1 MNGHLPVL
9 HGQYALAVAGLV
21 GVEHTAVGVE
31 IRGVHAVRQRGLG
44 GIAAVVVI
52 CFLLSAARQQ
62 GQHHCKYKSQCA
74 EFRCQGLIIPFHMLS
89 SLLM

>member
-1 MNGHLPVL
+1 MDGHLPVL
-9 HGQYALAVAGLV
+9 HGQHALAVAGLV

-44 GIAAVVVI
+44 DIAAVVVI

-62 GQHHCKYKSQCA
+62 RCRHQQCQQTGKKLLH
-74 EFRCQGLIIPFHMLS
+74 FYVS
-89 SLLM
+89 SLL

>member
-9 HGQYALAVAGLV
+9 HGQHALAVAGLV

-44 GIAAVVVI
+44 DIAAIVVI

-62 GQHHCKYKSQCA
+62 RCRHQQCQQTGKKLLH
-74 EFRCQGLIIPFHMLS
+74 FYVS
-89 SLLM
+89 SLL